1 MVDADQQAQSP
12 VHCMLLP
19 TEPVSLLVP
28 SACIAEVIA
37 SPVLERSVDGTEYI
51 TGYTVWRGQRIP
63 VISWE
68 ALHPGAVPDT
78 ERRPRVAVM
87 NPTSD
92 SAGSGYWAIHCYGD
106 IEAAAIHLHTASC
119 EPPAGMDERYIAMT
133 VTLGDRLAVIPDMG
147 AVALL
152 LIDS

>member
-1 MVDADQQAQSP
+1 MVDTGQQAQSP

-37 SPVLERSVDGTEYI
+37 SPVLEGLVNEAEYLA
-51 TGYTVWRGQRIP
+51 GVMVWHEQRIP

-78 ERRPRVAVM
+78 ERRAKAAVM
-87 NPTSD
+87 NPMPGT
-92 SAGSGYWAIHCYGD
+92 AGSGYWAIHCYGD
-106 IEAAAIHLHTASC
+106 IQAAAIHQHTASC
-119 EPPAGMDERYIAMT
+119 ESPAGLDERYIAMT
-133 VTLGDRLAVIPDMG
+133 VKLGDELAVIPDMG
-147 AVALL
+147 ALGLL
-152 LIDS
+152 LTYP

>member
-37 SPVLERSVDGTEYI
+37 SPVLEGSGDGHKYI
-51 TGYTVWRGQRIP
+51 AGYTVWRGQRIP

-68 ALHPGAVPDT
+68 ALHPGVVPDT
-78 ERRPRVAVM
+78 EHRPRVAVM
-87 NPTSD
+87 NPTPD
-92 SAGSGYWAIHCYGD
+92 SAGSGYRAINCHGD
-106 IEAAAIHLHTASC
+106 IEAVAVHSHTASC

-147 AVALL
+147 ALELL
-152 LIDS
+152 LIGS